1 MALNRYFYKESVRVF
16 LQESEDAILG
26 KLAKENGFDLT
37 PDQRN
42 AWSAE
47 IILLKSVLAD
57 CQSGEILF
65 EYSIPR
71 LGKRIDVV
79 LLLKGIV
86 FVLEFKAGAEEFLR
100 QDVEQVW
107 DYALDLKNFHEA
119 SESLTIA
126 PVLIATHAKNSA
138 KHNTFSY
145 YNDRV
150 FNPIMCNAA
159 ELSATISTICA
170 KHHTDVDLSSW
181 SASRYRP
188 TPTIIQAASALFL
201 NHSVDDIVKTEA
213 SAKNL
218 ALTTD
223 FVINKVIKHSR
234 ENNRKSICFVT
245 GVPGAGKTLVG
256 LKIAIQQFKDEKP
269 AVYLS
274 GNQPLVEV
282 LSEALARDEKRKEET
297 KRQKEGNKKKYTL
310 TEARRKIKS
319 FIQIVHH
326 YRATSLEKLDAKKLQ
341 HGELLIDPVKV
352 AKHKDDGYSEVEH
365 VAIFDEAQR
374 AWTHQHLAGWLHRK
388 KGIPNFPMS
397 EPEFLIWSLNLREDW
412 AVIVC
417 LVGGGQEIN
426 TGEAGIR
433 EWIDAINKRFPHWD
447 VYISDKLT
455 GKEYAEGEL
464 QPLLD
469 ENPRVIQSGDLHLAT
484 SMRSF
489 RAEQLSNFV
498 HFLLEG
504 DVENARTSFRTFQE
518 KYPIVLTRDLA
529 KAKLWLK
536 TKSRGSERYGM
547 VVSSQAQRLRPLAI
561 DVRCKPD
568 TVHWFLD
575 DITDIRSSLFL
586 EDAASEFDVQGLEL
600 DWTCLVWDG
609 DLRREKEKWA
619 NYSFTGSKWQ
629 NIKSPER
636 KSYQINAYRVLM
648 TRARQGMVFCI
659 PKGNPDDHTRKPE
672 FYDGTF
678 EYLKSLGIPV
688 LE

>member
-1 MALNRYFYKESVRVF
+1 MSLNRYFYKESIKNF
-16 LQESEDAILG
+16 LIEAENSILG
-26 KLAKENGFDLT
+26 KLARENGFDLT
-37 PDQRN
+37 TEARN
-42 AWSAE
+42 AWVAE
-47 IILLKSVLAD
+47 IALLKQILTTY
-57 CQSGEILF
+57 QTGEILF

-86 FVLEFKAGAEEFLR
+86 FVLEFKVGAEEFIR
-100 QDVEQVW
+100 QDVEQTW

-126 PVLIATHAKNSA
+126 PILIATHAKESS
-138 KHNTFSY
+138 KRNTFSHY
-145 YNDRV
+145 DDYV
-150 FNPIMCNAA
+150 FNPIMCNAS
-159 ELSATISTICA
+159 ELATVLARICEPYGR
-170 KHHTDVDLSSW
+170 DIDLSNW
-181 SASRYRP
+181 SKSRYRP

-201 NHSVDDIVKTEA
+201 NHSVEDITKTEA

-218 ALTTD
+218 NRTISYIID
-223 FVINKVIKHSR
+223 DVIAKSR
-234 ENNRKSICFVT
+234 ENNRKAICFVT

-256 LKIAIQQFKDEKP
+256 LRIAIQQFNDKKP

-282 LSEALARDEKRKEET
+282 LSEALARDDKRKEEI
-297 KRQKEGNKKKYTL
+297 KRQKEGNKEKYTL
-310 TEARRKIKS
+310 KKARDKVKS

-326 YRATSLEKLDAKKLQ
+326 YRATSLEKLDAKKLRS
-341 HGELLIDPVKV
+341 GELLVDPAKV

-374 AWTHQHLAGWLHRK
+374 AWTHQHLAGWLNRK

-397 EPEFLIWSLNLREDW
+397 EPEFLIWSLDLREDW

-426 TGEAGIR
+426 TGEAGIQ
-433 EWIDAINKRFPHWD
+433 EWIKALNNRFPNWD

-469 ENPRVIQSGDLHLAT
+469 ANKNVTQTNDLHLAT

-504 DVENARTSFRTFQE
+504 NQDEASKLFNSFKER
-518 KYPIVLTRDLA
+518 YPIFLTRDLN
-529 KAKLWLK
+529 KAKFWLK
-536 TKSRGSERYGM
+536 TKSRGSERYGL

-609 DLRREKEKWA
+609 DLRREKGKWA

-636 KSYQINAYRVLM
+636 KDYQINAYRVLM
-648 TRARQGMVFCI
+648 TRARQGMIFCI
-659 PKGNPDDHTRKPE
+659 PEGNPNDHTRKPE

-678 EYLKSLGIPV
+678 EYLKSLGLPV